1 VAAAAADVTDRRRLV
16 AVFAH
21 PDDETFATGGTVAKY
36 ATEGVRVSLYC
47 ATDGDAGRSSGI
59 PFSSREELGRIRRA
73 ELLAA
78 CAALG
83 IQAVE
88 HGGHPDGALN
98 AADPDVVIGQ
108 IVAFLRRERPQVVL
122 TFGPEGAPT
131 GHRDHKAICRFATSA
146 VLLAGT
152 AAFPDQ
158 LSAGLAPHR
167 PDRLCYVTWPIPGPG
182 EAPRQEGQPI
192 HVRIPVERW
201 HPRKLDAYFAHR
213 TQLDHEAYFRREAM
227 PVTEDYFVAIGG
239 PVTGEDLFGA
249 IGSG

>member
-1 VAAAAADVTDRRRLV
+1 MTRSLA

-21 PDDETFATGGTVAKY
+21 PDDETFATGGTLAEHSE
-36 ATEGVRVSLYC
+36 AGVHISLYC

-73 ELLAA
+73 ELLEA
-78 CAALG
+78 CTLLG
-83 IQAVE
+83 VSAVE
-88 HGGHPDGALN
+88 HGGHPDGALA

-158 LSAGLAPHR
+158 LSAGLLPHR
-167 PDRLCYVTWPIPGPG
+167 PDRLCYVTWPMPFPGDRP
-182 EAPRQEGQPI
+182 AQEGQPI
-192 HVRIPVERW
+192 HIRVPIEAS
-201 HPRKLDAYFAHR
+201 HAKKLDAFFAHR
-213 TQLDHEAYFRREAM
+213 TQAEHEAYFRTVAL
-227 PVTEDYFVAIGG
+227 PATEDYFVAIGAAAAG
-239 PVTGEDLFGA
+239 DDLFASLPQRSPGA
-249 IGSG
+249 RL

>member
-1 VAAAAADVTDRRRLV
+1 MTRTLA

-21 PDDETFATGGTVAKY
+21 PDDETFATGGTLAKH
-36 ATEGVRVSLYC
+36 AEQGARVSLYC

-78 CAALG
+78 CALLG
-83 IQAVE
+83 VDAVE
-88 HGGHPDGALN
+88 HGGHPDGALA

-158 LSAGLAPHR
+158 LSSGLAPHR
-167 PDRLCYVTWPIPGPG
+167 PDRLCYVTWPMPGPD

-192 HVRIPVERW
+192 QIRIAAERW
-201 HPRKLDAYFAHR
+201 HPRKLDAFFAHR

-227 PVTEDYFVAIGG
+227 PATEDYFVALGQ
-239 PVTGEDLFGA
+239 PATGDDLFAG
-249 IGSG
+249 IPDRSRT

>member
-1 VAAAAADVTDRRRLV
+1 MRALA

-21 PDDETFATGGTVAKY
+21 PDDETFATGGTLAKY
-36 ATEGVRVSLYC
+36 AEAGARTALWC

-78 CAALG
+78 CGVLAVP
-83 IQAVE
+83 IVE
-88 HGGHPDGALN
+88 HGGHPDGAL
-98 AADPDVVIGQ
+98 AAAVPDVVIGQ
-108 IVAFLRRERPQVVL
+108 IVAFLRRERPEVVL

-158 LSAGLAPHR
+158 LEHGLAPHR
-167 PDRLCYVTWPIPGPG
+167 AHRLCYVTWPLPQPG
-182 EAPRQEGQPI
+182 EMPRQEGQPI
-192 HVRIPVERW
+192 QISVPVERW
-201 HPRKLDAYFAHR
+201 HPRKLEAYFAHR
-213 TQLDHEAYFRREAM
+213 TQLDHEEYFRREAM
-227 PVTEDYFVAIGG
+227 PATEDFFVALGTPGG
-239 PVTGEDLFGA
+239 GDDLFEGLD
-249 IGSG
+249 

>member
-1 VAAAAADVTDRRRLV
+1 MRVLA

-21 PDDETFATGGTVAKY
+21 PDDETFATGATLAKY
-36 ATEGVRVSLYC
+36 AEEGARITLYC

-59 PFSSREELGRIRRA
+59 PFSSREELGRARRA
-73 ELLAA
+73 ELLEA
-78 CAALG
+78 CARLG
-83 IQAVE
+83 VHAVE
-88 HGGHPDGALN
+88 HGGHADGALN

-152 AAFPDQ
+152 SAFPDQ

-167 PDRLCYVTWPIPGPG
+167 PDRLCYVTWPMPFPGDRP
-182 EAPRQEGQPI
+182 AQEGQPI
-192 HVRIPVERW
+192 QLRIPTEAW
-201 HPRKLDAYFAHR
+201 NAKKLEAFFAHC
-213 TQLDHEAYFRREAM
+213 TQREHEAYFRTVALL
-227 PVTEDYFVAIGG
+227 PTEDYFVALGAAAS
-239 PVTGEDLFGA
+239 GEDLF
-249 IGSG
+249 IGLSSGG